1 MVESTTTHTSSTGA
15 QSAPVEE
22 SSKNSL
28 LNNFNLESLG
38 RQLQD
43 VGELAGASWSAV
55 SSVGQLAAAEL
66 ILALSMIPR
75 VAAGA
80 LLLIPISMFF
90 WLGLSSTL
98 AYLGYV
104 YWDNMLA
111 AFLIF
116 TLLQLA
122 TMAALFACLRTW
134 KSKMHFNGTRR
145 QIRAISEAIQNET
158 RSHHHAAGEQRPT
171 ELRPSSEHPGA
182 A

>member
-1 MVESTTTHTSSTGA
+1 MVESTTTQTSSNGA
-15 QSAPVEE
+15 DSALAEGDKNPE
-22 SSKNSL
+22 SSLFDTLGLGN
-28 LNNFNLESLG
+28 LG

-55 SSVGQLAAAEL
+55 SAVGQLAAAEL
-66 ILALSMIPR
+66 VLALSMIPKL
-75 VAAGA
+75 AAGA
-80 LLLIPISMFF
+80 ILLVPIAMFF

-104 YWDNMLA
+104 YWDNLLA

-116 TLLQLA
+116 TLLQFA
-122 TMAALFACLRTW
+122 TMAALFICLRNW

-158 RSHHHAAGEQRPT
+158 RSHHLAAGSQRP
-171 ELRPSSEHPGA
+171 E
-182 A
+182 